1 MFLSICK
8 MGKVAVMG
16 SVGTQRQDLGV
27 REEKSSLHL
36 LRDLSL
42 TQTGVIHKLFA
53 Q

>member
-1 MFLSICK
+1 MFLSIFK
-8 MGKVAVMG
+8 MGKVAAMG
-16 SVGTQRQDLGV
+16 SVGTQRQYLSV
-27 REEKSSLHL
+27 RGEKSSLHS

>member
-8 MGKVAVMG
+8 MGKVAAMG
-16 SVGTQRQDLGV
+16 SVGTQQDLGV